1 MGERGT
7 RSWCGGT
14 IGGVVGGGAWLGVF
28 EVEATEERGAWG
40 SWFDDVVAARAWRMN
55 SLLYAMSRPRGDLY
69 GS

>member
-40 SWFDDVVAARAWRMN
+40 SWFDVDAARAWRMN
-55 SLLYAMSRPRGDLY
+55 SLLYAMSRLLADLY
-69 GS
+69 DS